1 MLSDDL
7 LVSYSL
13 HAFANALTRSILSS
27 SLNALKAFNCLSNL
41 LSMISYTD
49 SKYKNTVGSVQNIIL
64 YTNYYSPIICTT
76 KLLSL
81 LLISSSTSTIC
92 CQVPSVNCLFVNGTV
107 NDGPIKEALTCE
119 CPLPSCHMFSCS

>member
-13 HAFANALTRSILSS
+13 HAFANALTLSILSS
-27 SLNALKAFNCLSNL
+27 SLNALKRFSCFSNL

-49 SKYKNTVGSVQNIIL
+49 REYKNTVGSVQNIIL

-81 LLISSSTSTIC
+81 VLVSSSIKTIC
-92 CQVPSVNCLFVNGTV
+92 CHVPSVNCLFVNGTV
-107 NDGPIKEALTCE
+107 NDGPNNEALTCE
-119 CPLPSCHMFSCS
+119 CPLPSCHIFSCS